1 MHVIL
6 PRTLSESI
14 SFSRSPSP
22 LDFFPFFSFFGL
34 IHCDCAMFK
43 PVLPPIETSHMTLFI
58 SAFSLK
64 KIFFLSKGTSHFS
77 LRISIVLQF
86 SMAYYPTT
94 CYEKFLVMNYILNH
108 TTHIKLYLLSQLS
121 YVSSDHVIS
130 QYLCKKMSKWLCVS
144 VFEYDERKTSSS
156 KSSISLNM

>member
-1 MHVIL
+1 
-6 PRTLSESI
+6 
-14 SFSRSPSP
+14 
-22 LDFFPFFSFFGL
+22 
-34 IHCDCAMFK
+34 MFK

-64 KIFFLSKGTSHFS
+64 EIFFLSKGTSHFS

-94 CYEKFLVMNYILNH
+94 CYEKFLVMNYIMNH

-130 QYLCKKMSKWLCVS
+130 QCLCN
-144 VFEYDERKTSSS
+144 
-156 KSSISLNM
+156 LN

>member
-1 MHVIL
+1 
-6 PRTLSESI
+6 
-14 SFSRSPSP
+14 
-22 LDFFPFFSFFGL
+22 
-34 IHCDCAMFK
+34 
-43 PVLPPIETSHMTLFI
+43 
-58 SAFSLK
+58 
-64 KIFFLSKGTSHFS
+64 
-77 LRISIVLQF
+77 
-86 SMAYYPTT
+86 MASYPTT

-121 YVSSDHVIS
+121 YVSSDHIIS